1 VRYAFVRDHRAEFSV
16 VIQCRV
22 LGVSRGGFYAWLR
35 RPESRRAREN
45 RDLVQRIRRIH
56 QGRRRTY
63 GSPRVHGALAT
74 EGVRCGENRVARL
87 MRVHGIR
94 AIYRR
99 KFRRTTDS
107 EHPHPVAPN
116 LLDQKFSSATEPN
129 AYWVADITY
138 VWTEEGWLY
147 LAAVLDLFSRRVVGW
162 SMSSRLSRLLVID
175 AVRMALGRRRPGPG
189 LVHHS
194 DRGSQYASGD
204 FQSVLVKYGIV
215 CSMSRK
221 GNCYDNAV
229 MESFFRTF
237 KIECVY
243 PRSYRTRAEARA
255 DIFDYIER
263 FYNTERL
270 HSSLGYLSPVEFER
284 RLTGREVAA

>member
-1 VRYAFVRDHRAEFSV
+1 MRYAFIRDHRAEFSV

-22 LGVSRGGFYAWLR
+22 LRVSRGGFYAWLR

-45 RDLVQRIRRIH
+45 REVVVRIRRIH
-56 QGRRRTY
+56 EGRRRSY
-63 GSPRVHGALAT
+63 GSPRVHRALAA
-74 EGVRCGENRVARL
+74 EGVRCGKNRVARL
-87 MRVHGIR
+87 MREHGIR
-94 AIYRR
+94 AIHRK

-116 LLDQKFSSATEPN
+116 LLDQKFSEVTEPN
-129 AYWVADITY
+129 AYWVADLTY
-138 VWTEEGWLY
+138 VWTRQGWLY
-147 LAAVLDLFSRRVVGW
+147 LAAVVDLSSRRVVGW
-162 SMSSRLSRLLVID
+162 SMSKRLRRSLVID
-175 AVRMALGRRRPGPG
+175 ALRMALGRRRPGPG

-204 FQSVLVKYGIV
+204 FQKLLKKYGIV

-237 KIECVY
+237 KVECVY
-243 PRSYRTRAEARA
+243 LRSYRTRAEARV

-270 HSSLGYLSPVEFER
+270 HSSLGYVSPVEYER
-284 RLTGREVAA
+284 QRARQNVAA